1 MKDNALYYPYINLPE
16 SDWLMKRLLYWDKMY
31 SIATYETIH
40 NKKDLTPLMQELSE
54 DDNLFQFIKPLDYY
68 HKLENFRNS
77 FLETAKD
84 FQFNNPYQN
93 ENMTRIHIEKI
104 SDLSNQLENMGVKT
118 KLGRG
123 IGFTDVEGVY
133 FKGSDINR
141 KYSLKGIEELLSYKH
156 QEKETYKPNS
166 RLKI

>member
-1 MKDNALYYPYINLPE
+1 MDFCRKIEKKYNLRE
-16 SDWLMKRLLYWDKMY
+16 VKRTL
-31 SIATYETIH
+31 ETIK
-40 NKKDLTPLMQELSE
+40 NKELFVKQDHRLHPLE
-54 DDNLFQFIKPLDYY
+54 
-68 HKLENFRNS
+68 
-77 FLETAKD
+77 
-84 FQFNNPYQN
+84 
-93 ENMTRIHIEKI
+93 EKI
-104 SDLSNQLENMGVKT
+104 TVAIKQSDSLDDFVFHLENMGVKT

-156 QEKETYKPNS
+156 QEKEMYKPNS